1 MAGALVMMRTLL
13 LCAGISSA
21 LCSAASASCAL
32 SVETQTDIASIP
44 YEPFSAND
52 ALGELRIRVENNGDE
67 SCEARLYARPI
78 DGAFHLAGPG
88 GAALDWRFGGNAS
101 SSAHTGEAGPF
112 IAHVAGG
119 DAEEIA
125 IPIVAPAGQIVPRG
139 AYTANLEIRAADAA
153 GAPVDVRRANPSITA
168 DVSARVLMSIS
179 GVRWGPRGLAPAGID
194 FGELETGEI
203 GRVFVNVW
211 ANSSV
216 TVMLNSQ
223 NGGQML
229 NLENAALPGIDYSAR
244 FDGSVVSLASGATL
258 QRAPPL
264 RAEGASYELAVIV
277 GDVSNR
283 YAGRYQDIIS
293 VTVNEN

>member
-1 MAGALVMMRTLL
+1 MAGALVMMRILL

-21 LCSAASASCAL
+21 FYSIADASCAL
-32 SVETQTDIASIP
+32 SAETQTDIVSIP

-52 ALGELRIRVENNGDE
+52 ALGELRIRVENSGDE
-67 SCEARLYARPI
+67 SCEARLYVRPL
-78 DGAFHLAGPG
+78 DGAFHLAGSG
-88 GAALDWRFGGNAS
+88 GATLEWRFRDSAS
-101 SSAHTGEAGPF
+101 SSAHAGEAGPF
-112 IAHVAGG
+112 VAHVAGG

-125 IPIVAPAGQIVPRG
+125 IPIAAPAGQIVPRG
-139 AYTANLEIRAADAA
+139 AYTTDLEIRAEDAA

-194 FGELETGEI
+194 FGQLETGET

-216 TVMLNSQ
+216 TVMLSSQ
-223 NGGQML
+223 NGGRML
-229 NLENAALPGIDYSAR
+229 NLENPALPGIDYAAR
-244 FDGSVVSLASGATL
+244 FDGAAVSLASGAIL

-264 RAEGASYELAVIV
+264 RTEGASYELAITV